1 MTVHIVG
8 AGMAGLSAAF
18 ALARKGIP
26 AVIYEAGAHAGGRC
40 YSFYDKTLDAVLD
53 NGTHLILGANRA
65 LLGMLKECSA
75 ALSPAAV
82 EHDFLFYRVPSHSF
96 FSLDLKRPLGVLARL
111 PEIYGL
117 LAESVM
123 NTPAGEADALM
134 LFRTASKCLGS
145 ENGRVYLAETS
156 LKAAVVDPVVSFL
169 QKAGVPFRYH
179 QKLRHIREDR
189 LVFVQEEVSLSGDD
203 KVILAV
209 PPMNLSRILIGA
221 PELPTRTILN
231 IHYKSGAQLPD
242 GRRFAG
248 LLGGSA
254 HWVFVRGGVV
264 SVTVSAA
271 DALLDRSAPEILAGR
286 IWHEIGPLLSE
297 KGSLPPHR
305 VLIDRRATLLQSRSV
320 NAARLSADIGSSSVF
335 LAGDGTA
342 TGFPCTIEGAV
353 RSGFKAVEKIAAML

>member
-18 ALARKGIP
+18 ALTRKGIP
-26 AVIYEAGAHAGGRC
+26 AVVYDAGAHAGGRC

-53 NGTHLILGANRA
+53 NGTHLMLGANRA
-65 LLGMLKECSA
+65 LLEMLKECSDSP
-75 ALSPAAV
+75 ALSAV
-82 EHDFLFYRVPSHSF
+82 EHDFLFCRVPAHSF
-96 FSLDLKRPLGVLARL
+96 FRLDLKHPLGALLRL
-111 PEIYGL
+111 PEIYRL

-123 NTPAGEADALM
+123 NTPAGEADAFM
-134 LFRTASKCLGS
+134 LFKTAAKCLGP
-145 ENGRVYLAETS
+145 EKGRVYLAASS
-156 LKAAVVDPVVSFL
+156 LKEAVVDPVVSFL

-189 LVFVQEEVSLSGDD
+189 LVFVRDEVLTAADD

-209 PPMNLSRILIGA
+209 PSMNLSRILVGA
-221 PELPTRTILN
+221 PELPTQTILN
-231 IHYKSGAQLPD
+231 IHYKSRAQLPD

-248 LLGGSA
+248 VIGGSA
-254 HWVFVRGGVV
+254 HWVFVRGGIV

-271 DALLDRSAPEILAGR
+271 DGLLDRHPPEILAGL
-286 IWHEIGPLLSE
+286 IWHEIKPLLSE
-297 KGSLPPHR
+297 SGSLPAHR
-305 VLIDRRATLLQSRSV
+305 ILIDRRATLLQSRRV

-342 TGFPCTIEGAV
+342 TGLPCTIEGAV
-353 RSGFKAVEKIAAML
+353 RSGFEAAARIAAML